1 MEQQLQMGFP
11 RAVPGKHRAPLQA
24 CRRSSQLHTA
34 GGHRGAGFLV
44 HSQYWRIQVLVPG
57 YLLALLWITA
67 GSACNRSSE
76 APGGNPTRRAHS
88 PAAPG
93 DRSALPKRSARLL
106 AQRRGAGAAG
116 KRRRPR
122 AQRDR
127 RGREGARPR
136 GCGARRASRPRPR
149 LPHGAASARC

>member
-1 MEQQLQMGFP
+1 MGFP

-67 GSACNRSSE
+67 GSACNRSE
-76 APGGNPTRRAHS
+76 DKNWIIRGR
-88 PAAPG
+88 
-93 DRSALPKRSARLL
+93 L
-106 AQRRGAGAAG
+106 AQVSEH
-116 KRRRPR
+116 P
-122 AQRDR
+122 QQT
-127 RGREGARPR
+127 
-136 GCGARRASRPRPR
+136 ASSKMASC
-149 LPHGAASARC
+149 LPFPIVLGYPKEVEKKTEEYSKT

>member
-1 MEQQLQMGFP
+1 MEQQLRMGFP

-106 AQRRGAGAAG
+106 VAI
-116 KRRRPR
+116 P
-122 AQRDR
+122 
-127 RGREGARPR
+127 
-136 GCGARRASRPRPR
+136 SF
-149 LPHGAASARC
+149 SAFLKYCWLLGSQLQFKVDFFCSTPFCC